1 MSVLSRRPIGWIE
14 ALPAIVSFGVVLAV
28 GLAGGGFFPRSW
40 RLALLALLLICAAAL
55 VARDRI
61 TIRRR
66 EWLALAMLGALTVW
80 TAASAEWSSLPTGSR
95 IESERTLLY
104 AVALLTVLVGV
115 ERSSLPQLLFG
126 ALAGVTAVAAYAF
139 ARYVVSPP
147 PLDRYQGSHLHEPF
161 GYANALGIF
170 LVLGIVLAVGLAA
183 AARSGRARLIVLS
196 PLLVLLPTLYL
207 TSSRGAWVAL
217 PVGVAV
223 TLYLGGVVRSRAV
236 VLALLAVGIAGAIAI
251 GSEGGQPLTL
261 FGENRPQ
268 YWHVAWQDFQDNPV
282 LGSGAGTFGAF
293 WLEHRTVDEFVHDAH
308 SLYIE
313 TLAELGP
320 LGLAVLVVGLAVPLA
335 GLRGRQEP
343 FVAAAAGAYSAFL
356 LHAAVDWD
364 WEFAAVGL
372 LGLTCAGAVLVGT
385 RRTDVGPISVG
396 TRAFLLSVVLVLA
409 VLDVIRL
416 VQVG

>member
-1 MSVLSRRPIGWIE
+1 MSVLTRRPSGWIE
-14 ALPAIVSFGVVLAV
+14 ALPAIIAFGVVLVV

-40 RLALLALLLICAAAL
+40 RLTLLALLLISAAAL

-66 EWLALAMLGALTVW
+66 EWLALAAFAALTAW

-104 AVALLTVLVGV
+104 TVALLTVLVGV
-115 ERSSLPQLLFG
+115 ARSLLPQLLLG
-126 ALAGVTAVAAYAF
+126 ALGGVTAVSAYAL
-139 ARYVVSPP
+139 ARYVLSPP
-147 PLDRYQGSHLHEPF
+147 PLDRFQGSHLHEPF
-161 GYANALGIF
+161 GYANAFGIF
-170 LVLGIVLAVGLAA
+170 LVVGVVLAVGVAA
-183 AARSGRARLIVLS
+183 AARSGRARLLALS

-223 TLYLGGVVRSRAV
+223 TLYLGGVIRSRAV
-236 VLALLAVGIAGAIAI
+236 VLALLAVGIAAAIAL

-261 FGENRPQ
+261 FGENRPH
-268 YWHVAWQDFQDNPV
+268 YWRIAWQDLEANPV

-320 LGLAVLVVGLAVPLA
+320 LGLALLALGLVVPLV
-335 GLRGRQEP
+335 GLRGRQDP
-343 FVAAAAGAYSAFL
+343 FVAAAAGAYGAFL
-356 LHAAVDWD
+356 LHAGVDWD
-364 WEFAAVGL
+364 WEFGAVGL
-372 LGLTCAGAVLVGT
+372 VGLTCAGGVLVGT
-385 RRTDVGPISVG
+385 RRPDVQPISVG
-396 TRAFLLSVVLVLA
+396 TRVFLLAVVLALA
-409 VLDVIRL
+409 VLDVTRL
-416 VQVG
+416 ARVG

>member
-1 MSVLSRRPIGWIE
+1 MAVLSRRRSGWID
-14 ALPAIVSFGVVLAV
+14 ALPGIGAFGFVLVV
-28 GLAGGGFFPRSW
+28 GLAGGGFFPRTW
-40 RLALLALLLICAAAL
+40 RLTLLALLLLSAAAL
-55 VARDRI
+55 IARERI
-61 TIRRR
+61 MVQRR
-66 EWLALAMLGALTVW
+66 EWLALAAFGALTAW
-80 TAASAEWSSLPTGSR
+80 TAASAEWSSLPTQSR

-104 AVALLTVLVGV
+104 TVALLTVLVGV
-115 ERSSLPQLLFG
+115 ARSSLPQLLVG
-126 ALAGVTAVAAYAF
+126 ALAGVTAVSAYAL

-183 AARSGRARLIVLS
+183 AARSGHARLIVLS
-196 PLLVLLPTLYL
+196 PLLVFLPTLYL

-236 VLALLAVGIAGAIAI
+236 VLALIAVGVAAAIAI

-261 FGENRPQ
+261 FGENRPE
-268 YWHVAWQDFQDNPV
+268 YWRVAWQDFEANPV

-320 LGLAVLVVGLAVPLA
+320 LGLVLLVVGLAVPLV
-335 GLRGRQEP
+335 GLRGRRDA
-343 FVAAAAGAYSAFL
+343 FVAAAAGAYGAFL

-364 WEFAAVGL
+364 WEFGAVGL

-385 RRTDVGPISVG
+385 RRTDVQPISVG
-396 TRAFLLSVVLVLA
+396 TRAFLLAVVLVLA
-409 VLDVIRL
+409 ALDVTRL
-416 VQVG
+416 TRAG